1 MVLPLLCL
9 LISSPGGHCYL
20 GVSTYLM
27 LLSLTS
33 YLWFLFLYHTVA
45 TSIFQAEFPNLALL
59 ACLPSFW
66 RSFIPCHLLRELS
79 PCPRSAVLLCVSVC
93 SKPSALPASLSS
105 KLCSWTHANLLFL
118 SPCSLC
124 KLPQR
129 APHFPCQGSVQAG
142 ASRSCPCGAEIT
154 FVSIAGF
161 PMFILFLLLIICI
174 WVGVGCAYR
183 YRWPWRPE
191 ALNPLVLE
199 LQAL

>member
-1 MVLPLLCL
+1 MPPC
-9 LISSPGGHCYL
+9 LISWWSLLPGCKYL
-20 GVSTYLM
+20 SYVAKFDLVPLVPFS
-27 LLSLTS
+27 LSYCCHL
-33 YLWFLFLYHTVA
+33 H
-45 TSIFQAEFPNLALL
+45 FPGRVPQLGPSGLPAFLL
-59 ACLPSFW
+59 AFFYP
-66 RSFIPCHLLRELS
+66 LS
-79 PCPRSAVLLCVSVC
+79 SVERTVTCPRSAVLLCVSVC

-129 APHFPCQGSVQAG
+129 APRFPCQGSVQAG
-142 ASRSCPCGAEIT
+142 APHSCPCGAEVT

-183 YRWPWRPE
+183 YRRPWRPE
-191 ALNPLVLE
+191 ALTPLVLE